1 MKAVGY
7 YKSLS
12 IEDPE
17 SLIDVEVAMPV
28 IGPNDLLVEVKAV
41 SVNPIDYKTRLSSGS
56 FSEDAPRI
64 LGFDAAGIVTQ
75 LGSNA
80 SGFKVGDAVFYAGA
94 INRQGS
100 NAQYQAID
108 HRLVALK
115 PKNLDFAGAAAIPL
129 TALTAFE
136 MLFDRL
142 GIDQGVHN
150 GKNTFLM
157 VGAAGG
163 VGSMALQL
171 ARLKTDALVI
181 ATASRPQ
188 SHDWAL
194 KMGADHVIDYKKPFM
209 EQLEELGLSHVDFIF
224 STANSEGYQ
233 PQYAQIIGP
242 QGRIGLIDGPKSF
255 DIVPFKGK
263 SVSLHWE
270 SMFTR
275 SLFETDDIG
284 RQGEI
289 LTQIAQLI
297 DDGALTPTATDS
309 MSPINAEN
317 LREAHRLME
326 SGQHIGKL
334 TLSDFA

>member
-7 YKSLS
+7 YKSLPIDDS
-12 IEDPE
+12 Q
-17 SLIDVEVAMPV
+17 SLIDVDVAMPK
-28 IGPNDLLVEVKAV
+28 IGAQDLLVEIKAI
-41 SVNPIDYKTRLSSGS
+41 SVNPIDYKTRLASGP
-56 FSEDAPRI
+56 FDDQPRI
-64 LGFDAAGIVTQ
+64 LGFDAAGIVTE
-75 LGSNA
+75 LGSEVR
-80 SGFKVGDAVFYAGA
+80 GFKLGDAVYYAGA

-115 PKNLDFAGAAAIPL
+115 PKTLDFAAAAAIPL

-142 GIDQGVHN
+142 RIDQGVHK

-181 ATASRPQ
+181 ATASRQQ

-194 KMGADHVIDYKKPFM
+194 KMGADQVIDYTKPFI
-209 EQLEELGLSHVDFIF
+209 EQLQKLGLNHVDFIF

-242 QGRIGLIDGPKSF
+242 QGRIGLIDGPKTF

-275 SLFETDDIG
+275 SMFETSDIG
-284 RQGEI
+284 RQGDI
-289 LTQIAQLI
+289 LKQVAEMI
-297 DDGALTPTATDS
+297 DDKLLTPTATDS
-309 MSPINAEN
+309 LSPINAEN
-317 LREAHRLME
+317 LRKAHRLME

-334 TLSDFA
+334 TLSDFS